1 MSVPCI
7 HGCPDY
13 RACGRCQRTLT
24 IQQARMNR
32 FQRPGFRKGARR
44 SSTSGEA
51 ADAGPPPPGQGA
63 LPGLE
68 GQEELDAA
76 RDLAAREAAERARQR
91 ARRALTDI
99 QAARARRQA
108 QAGQEQ
114 ARAARALLAETMAHL
129 RTTQAGDRR

>member
-32 FQRPGFRKGARR
+32 TSPRAQLRGAGR
-44 SSTSGEA
+44 SGTSGRPT
-51 ADAGPPPPGQGA
+51 DAGPPGQGT
-63 LPGLE
+63 LPGL
-68 GQEELDAA
+68 GDQELDAA
-76 RDLAAREAAERARQR
+76 RDLAAREAAERARR
-91 ARRALTDI
+91 VLADI

-114 ARAARALLAETMAHL
+114 ARATRALLAETMAHL
-129 RTTQAGDRR
+129 RTTQAGGRR

>member
-24 IQQARMNR
+24 IQQARTNR
-32 FQRPGFRKGARR
+32 TSPRAQRGAGR
-44 SSTSGEA
+44 SGTSGKTTA
-51 ADAGPPPPGQGA
+51 AGPPGQGA
-63 LPGLE
+63 LPGLD

-114 ARAARALLAETMAHL
+114 ARATRALLAETMAHL
-129 RTTQAGDRR
+129 RTTQGW

>member
-32 FQRPGFRKGARR
+32 TSPRAQRGAGR
-44 SSTSGEA
+44 SGTSGEA
-51 ADAGPPPPGQGA
+51 DAAVPPPSGQGA
-63 LPGLE
+63 LPGLDD
-68 GQEELDAA
+68 QELDAA

-114 ARAARALLAETMAHL
+114 ARAARVLLAETMAHL
-129 RTTQAGDRR
+129 RTTQGW

>member
-13 RACGRCQRTLT
+13 RACGRCQRALT

-32 FQRPGFRKGARR
+32 TSPRARLRGAGR
-44 SSTSGEA
+44 SGTSGEA
-51 ADAGPPPPGQGA
+51 ADAGPPGQGA
-63 LPGLE
+63 LPGL
-68 GQEELDAA
+68 GDQELDAA

-114 ARAARALLAETMAHL
+114 ARATRALLAETMAHL

>member
-32 FQRPGFRKGARR
+32 TSPRAQRGAGR
-44 SSTSGEA
+44 SGTSGETDA
-51 ADAGPPPPGQGA
+51 AGPPPPGQGA
-63 LPGLE
+63 LPGLD

-108 QAGQEQ
+108 QAGREQ
-114 ARAARALLAETMAHL
+114 ARATRALLAETMAHL
-129 RTTQAGDRR
+129 RDTQAGDRR

>member
-32 FQRPGFRKGARR
+32 TSPRAQLRGARR
-44 SSTSGEA
+44 SSTSGKTA
-51 ADAGPPPPGQGA
+51 AAGPPGQGA
-63 LPGLE
+63 LPGLG

-114 ARAARALLAETMAHL
+114 ARATRALLAETMAHL

>member
-32 FQRPGFRKGARR
+32 FQRPGFRKAGR
-44 SSTSGEA
+44 SGTSGEA
-51 ADAGPPPPGQGA
+51 ADAGPPGQGA
-63 LPGLE
+63 LPGLDD
-68 GQEELDAA
+68 QELDAA

-114 ARAARALLAETMAHL
+114 ARATRALLAETMAHL
-129 RTTQAGDRR
+129 RTTQGW

>member
-32 FQRPGFRKGARR
+32 TSPRARLRGAGR
-44 SSTSGEA
+44 SGTSGETA
-51 ADAGPPPPGQGA
+51 AAGPPGQGA
-63 LPGLE
+63 LPGL
-68 GQEELDAA
+68 GDRELDAA

-108 QAGQEQ
+108 QAGQAQ
-114 ARAARALLAETMAHL
+114 ARATRALLAETMAHL
-129 RTTQAGDRR
+129 RTTQGW

>member
-32 FQRPGFRKGARR
+32 FQRPGFRKGAGR
-44 SSTSGEA
+44 SGTSGEA
-51 ADAGPPPPGQGA
+51 ADAGPPGQGT
-63 LPGLE
+63 LPGLDD
-68 GQEELDAA
+68 QELDAA

-114 ARAARALLAETMAHL
+114 ARATRVLLAETMAHL
-129 RTTQAGDRR
+129 RTTQGW

>member
-24 IQQARMNR
+24 IQQARTNR
-32 FQRPGFRKGARR
+32 TSPRAQRGAGR
-44 SSTSGEA
+44 SGTSGKTTA
-51 ADAGPPPPGQGA
+51 AGPPGQGA
-63 LPGLE
+63 LPGLD

-129 RTTQAGDRR
+129 RTTQAGDMR

>member
-32 FQRPGFRKGARR
+32 FQRPGFRKAGR
-44 SSTSGEA
+44 SGTSGEA
-51 ADAGPPPPGQGA
+51 AAAGPPGQGA
-63 LPGLE
+63 LPGLG

-108 QAGQEQ
+108 QAGREQ
-114 ARAARALLAETMAHL
+114 ARATRALLAETMAHL
-129 RTTQAGDRR
+129 RTNPGVVGGE

>member
-32 FQRPGFRKGARR
+32 TSPRAQRGAGR
-44 SSTSGEA
+44 SGTSGETDA
-51 ADAGPPPPGQGA
+51 AGPPPPGQGA
-63 LPGLE
+63 LG

-108 QAGQEQ
+108 QAGREQ

-129 RTTQAGDRR
+129 RDTQAGDRR